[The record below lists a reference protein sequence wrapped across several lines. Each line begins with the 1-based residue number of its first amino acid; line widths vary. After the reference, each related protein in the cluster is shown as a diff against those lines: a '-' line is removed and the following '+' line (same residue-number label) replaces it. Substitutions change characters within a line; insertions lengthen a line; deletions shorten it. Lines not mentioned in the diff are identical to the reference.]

1 MMQCVV
7 SWACMWGNMQNIDI
21 YKDSNNL
28 CLENIAVVASC
39 IVLGRDELIVSSWL
53 MMSTIC
59 VSDTDKVSSCCS
71 GQMTAGGV
79 SDTISQ
85 ACAQVSNKWDG
96 DSGWVAMAMAPCMRH
111 CLILYI

>member
-53 MMSTIC
+53 I
-59 VSDTDKVSSCCS
+59 
-71 GQMTAGGV
+71 
-79 SDTISQ
+79 
-85 ACAQVSNKWDG
+85 
-96 DSGWVAMAMAPCMRH
+96 
-111 CLILYI
+111 